1 MTKYEQIAMY
11 MIEFDKDLEIRKKTL
26 KWKINNLWY
35 RIKKWVN

>member
-26 KWKINNLWY
+26 KWNIHNLWY
-35 RIKKWVN
+35 RIKRWVN